1 MWRVTY
7 LVPVAWMV
15 RSLAGSEQCAIRGIV
30 AWPLQMLRVKTHVMV
45 DGGAVLRLC
54 SHATD
59 EPLASQREEDNQ
71 IMIP

>member
-1 MWRVTY
+1 MVVACY
-7 LVPVAWMV
+7 LSSTC
-15 RSLAGSEQCAIRGIV
+15 SLDGSFVGSEQCAIRGIV